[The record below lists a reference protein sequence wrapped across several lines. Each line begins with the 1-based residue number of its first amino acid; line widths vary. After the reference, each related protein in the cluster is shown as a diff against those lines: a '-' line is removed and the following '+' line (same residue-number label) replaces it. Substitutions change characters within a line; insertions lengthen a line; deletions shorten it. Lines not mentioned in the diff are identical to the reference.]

1 MFDIGFGE
9 MILLAAIAL
18 IAIGP
23 KQLPEVARVIGRML
37 NEFKRATGDLTR
49 SIAEAR
55 DNTNQ
60 MLSDTHNSINKSMNE
75 PPVPTQGAE
84 VATPKEPSD
93 DQQMAFLM
101 PDASS
106 STATTQA
113 PASEPSH
120 VSSHAP
126 TSAPVADPTKKES

>member
-9 MILLAAIAL
+9 MILLATIAL

-84 VATPKEPSD
+84 AAAPTEPSD

-101 PDASS
+101 QDTPSPAA
-106 STATTQA
+106 TAHA
-113 PASEPSH
+113 PASEP
-120 VSSHAP
+120 APMP
-126 TSAPVADPTKKES
+126 TSMPAADSTKKES